1 MRILSF
7 LLFISSF
14 TLAQSQNSTNLLT
27 EKAPCTFEMTVEQLT
42 AKELNFKCEEL
53 FDNKSFGIEKFRIKF
68 RGSAS
73 IPVKGNTLNAKSHII
88 AKKLKVGDYVT
99 IFHVENLIVNGT
111 KSQEFKTLNIK
122 IIEP

>member
-7 LLFISSF
+7 LFFILSF

-27 EKAPCTFEMTVEQLT
+27 ERAPCTFEMTIEQLT
-42 AKELNFKCEEL
+42 AKELNFKCDEL
-53 FDNKSFGIEKFRIKF
+53 FDNKSFGIENYRIKF

-73 IPVKGNTLNAKSHII
+73 IPVKGNTLNAKSHML

-99 IFHVENLIVNGT
+99 IFHVENIIIDGNT
-111 KSQEFKTLNIK
+111 SQEYKTLDIK